1 MDVKILI
8 KQAKARFNHNSSKA
22 YLKDKYEA
30 KLLVANQGGLWK
42 ATPELLTFLDSA
54 GSESIILIDNYG
66 HPVTVSNRLELLEK
80 VRNTYNEVMQEWAN
94 ELKELENNR

>member
-30 KLLVANQGGLWK
+30 KLLVANQGGLWTV
-42 ATPELLTFLDSA
+42 TPELITFLDNA
-54 GSESIILIDNYG
+54 GSEGIILLDNYG
-66 HPVTVSNRLELLEK
+66 HPVTVSNRQELLDK
-80 VRNTYNEVMQEWAN
+80 ARNTYNEVMTEWAN

>member
-8 KQAKARFNHNSSKA
+8 KNAKARFNHNSSKA

-30 KLLVANQGGLWK
+30 KLIVANQGGLWK
-42 ATPELLTFLDSA
+42 VTPELLTFLDS
-54 GSESIILIDNYG
+54 SESEDIILVDSYG
-66 HPVTVSNRLELLEK
+66 SPVMVQNRLELLQK
-80 VRNTYNEVMQEWAN
+80 ARDTYHEVMVQWSS